1 MPSTITTER
10 LVLRPYE
17 AGDLDDSIAL
27 TTDPDVMRFVG
38 DGVMTRDRAAE
49 LFGKI
54 FGIYER
60 NEWEIW
66 AAVSREDGLFV
77 GHVEIKPRH
86 GAGDHEIVY
95 VLAPRAW
102 GRGYAT
108 EIAAAVVRYGFD
120 VLGYD
125 RVSATVDPGNAPSI
139 RILEKVGM
147 RKIDE
152 ISDELGITLVYAIDR
167 Q

>member
-17 AGDLDDSIAL
+17 PGDLEDSVAL
-27 TTDPDVMRFVG
+27 STDPEVMRFVG
-38 DGVMTRDRAAE
+38 DGVMTREDAAA

-54 FGIYER
+54 FGVYET
-60 NEWEIW
+60 NAWEIW
-66 AAVSREDGLFV
+66 AAVSRDDGRFV
-77 GHVEIKPRH
+77 GHVEIKPRK
-86 GAGDHEIVY
+86 GADDHEIVY
-95 VLAPRAW
+95 VLAPAAW

-125 RVSATVDPGNAPSI
+125 RVSATVDSDNAPSI
-139 RILEKVGM
+139 KILEKVGM
-147 RKIDE
+147 RKIGEYAD
-152 ISDELGITLVYAIDR
+152 DLGTVLVYAVDR